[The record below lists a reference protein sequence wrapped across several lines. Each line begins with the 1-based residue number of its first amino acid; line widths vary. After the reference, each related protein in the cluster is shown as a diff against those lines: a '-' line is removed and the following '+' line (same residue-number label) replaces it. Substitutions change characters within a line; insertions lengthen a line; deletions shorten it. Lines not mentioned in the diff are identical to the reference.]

1 SVMSSASTVTYTSV
15 YTDFEPGRVFWG
27 ADKELFDGGG
37 SGGDPEVDHA
47 DYPADGG
54 DDDDEPSDDDDDDTD
69 NEDEELIEDE
79 DDDKEEKEEHLA
91 LADSSAIPVV
101 DLVPSAGDTEA
112 FETDESAPTPRSPHI
127 RVPFAQTRL
136 RRARKTVKLKPP
148 MSPSIEARI
157 VEYAIPSPPLPVSS
171 SLLPLPP
178 PTIDSP
184 TYAEAPLG
192 YRAVGIRLRASSLST
207 HHPLHPSLPLPPP
220 PSSLHLPPHVP
231 TSLPLPSSPLLP
243 LPASLFIPLP
253 VDHRKDIPEAGL
265 PPRKRLCLTALT
277 SWYEVGESSTAA
289 PRPTGG
295 HRVDYRFIG
304 TMDAETRRQRAEEVG
319 YGIRDVWVDPR
330 DRACCGSRARHTG
343 YYVVIEDTQDRQT
356 QLFQRVDRLVEDRQF
371 HQEVALLLDQE
382 ALASRE
388 AWAHSGQLSAVL
400 GQIHA
405 LQARDQ
411 THADDREG
419 AASTTVGLVFSF
431 LVSDNHNNMPP
442 RRSSATA
449 RVVAAAT
456 RAAAVAVATPMT
468 VAAVEQLIEAR
479 VSAALANHE
488 TLRNSTIG

>member
-1 SVMSSASTVTYTSV
+1 MSSASTVTYTSV

-157 VEYAIPSPPLPVSS
+157 VEYAVAPTPPSPPLS
-171 SLLPLPP
+171 PLSPC
-178 PTIDSP
+178 P

-192 YRAVGIRLRASSLST
+192 YRAVGIRLRASSLSI
-207 HHPLHPSLPLPPP
+207 HHPLYPSPPLLPP

-231 TSLPLPSSPLLP
+231 TSLPLPSSPLQTLP
-243 LPASLFIPLP
+243 TSLFIPPP
-253 VDHRKDIPEAGL
+253 VHHKEDIPEAEL
-265 PPRKRLCLTALT
+265 PPCKSLCLTTLT
-277 SWYEVGESSTAA
+277 SRYKVEESSTIA
-289 PRPTGG
+289 PRPTRG
-295 HRVDYRFIG
+295 HRVDYGFIG
-304 TMDAETRRQRAEEVG
+304 TMDAETRCQRAEEVG
-319 YGIRDVWVDPR
+319 YGIRDVWVNPR
-330 DRACCGSRARHTG
+330 ETVEELALTTFEGVNARVTEI
-343 YYVVIEDTQDRQT
+343 VA
-356 QLFQRVDRLVEDRQF
+356 RVDGLVEDRQF
-371 HQEVALLLDQE
+371 HQEIALLLDQE
-382 ALASRE
+382 A
-388 AWAHSGQLSAVL
+388 WAHSVGLSSAV
-400 GQIHA
+400 HFE
-405 LQARDQ
+405 LQAYM
-411 THADDREG
+411 THTQMQDYQIASQESL
-419 AASTTVGLVFSF
+419 AAALIAQ
-431 LVSDNHNNMPP
+431 NNMPP

-449 RVVAAAT
+449 RVVAAAA
-456 RAAAVAVATPMT
+456 RVAAAAPMT
-468 VAAVEQLIEAR
+468 VAAVEQIIKAR

-488 TLRNSTIG
+488 TLRNSTNGQGDGSHNSNTGIRETLRTP